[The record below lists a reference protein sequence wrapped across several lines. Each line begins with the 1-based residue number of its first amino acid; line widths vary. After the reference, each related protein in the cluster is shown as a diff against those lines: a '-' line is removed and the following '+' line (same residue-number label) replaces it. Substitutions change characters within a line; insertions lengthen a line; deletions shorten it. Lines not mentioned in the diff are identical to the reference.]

1 MKNPDGRL
9 WRTRIKDSS
18 LIGEKKMIKA
28 VVSGACG
35 RMGAGIIERA
45 LEDGNIELSGAL
57 EADGHPR
64 LGNEVH
70 GVRVVSDIRDV
81 AEWDVLV
88 EFATPEAA
96 LSHLP
101 AAAAAGKR
109 AVVGATGFSAGQ
121 LESMRAFSK
130 DMALLI
136 SPNMSIGVNI
146 LLKIAAE
153 AARALGEDFD
163 MEIVEAH
170 HNRKKDAPS
179 GTAARI
185 ADVIAA
191 ARGVSLEEKGVYG
204 RRGLKERVP
213 GEIGIHAVRGGTVT
227 GEHTVLFAG
236 DSERLEITHRAENR
250 DIFVLGT
257 IRAVKFIAKAPP
269 GLYSMEDVIGQG

>member
-1 MKNPDGRL
+1 
-9 WRTRIKDSS
+9 
-18 LIGEKKMIKA
+18 MIKA

-35 RMGAGIIERA
+35 RMGAGIIERISQD
-45 LEDGNIELSGAL
+45 ENIELSGAL
-57 EADGHPR
+57 EADGHPG
-64 LGNEVH
+64 LGNKVH
-70 GVRVVSDIRDV
+70 GVEVVSDIWAVSD
-81 AEWDVLV
+81 WDVLV

-101 AAAAAGKR
+101 AAAGKR
-109 AVVGATGFSAGQ
+109 VVVGATGFSAAQ
-121 LESMRAFSK
+121 LESMREFSK
-130 DMALLI
+130 DTALLF

-153 AARALGEDFD
+153 AARALGADFD
-163 MEIVEAH
+163 MEIIEAH

-185 ADVIAA
+185 ADVVAA
-191 ARGVSLEEKGVYG
+191 ARGLDLEEKGVYG

-227 GEHTVLFAG
+227 GEHTVLFSG

-257 IRAVKFIAKAPP
+257 LRAVKFIAKAPP